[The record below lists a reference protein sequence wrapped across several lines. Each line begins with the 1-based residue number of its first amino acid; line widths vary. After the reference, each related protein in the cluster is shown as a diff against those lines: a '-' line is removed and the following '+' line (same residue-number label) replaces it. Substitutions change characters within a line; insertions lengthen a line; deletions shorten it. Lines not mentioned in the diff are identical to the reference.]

1 MFNILRNHFHR
12 KAILNGLSRQRH
24 LLHAGLTAIAD
35 VVEVKLTCIQVN
47 DLIEIRLE
55 LGIHKPDGRVLMAES
70 RTVVNKSVIPAAGQ
84 KLKIHFL
91 PRDTAY
97 ILIMQAAC

>member
-1 MFNILRNHFHR
+1 MLNSIRNHFRR
-12 KAILNGLSRQRH
+12 KAILNGLRRQRH
-24 LLHAGLTAIAD
+24 LLHAGLTGIAD
-35 VVEVKLTCIQVN
+35 VVEVKPTCIQVN

-55 LGIHKPDGRVLMAES
+55 LGIHKPDGRIIMTES
-70 RTVVNKSVIPAAGQ
+70 RSVVDKTLIPVAGQ

-97 ILIMQAAC
+97 ILIMQATS